1 MKSLNLGRAR
11 DVIGALLLAS
21 LMGACA
27 HRSVTTTAGTLSF
40 GADVTKIRIEMTN
53 GTLDLA
59 TVVDGASQSEVT
71 WKGGIRRD
79 AGSASDLTAI
89 EKVVTELR
97 GAMDPKEPGTFVV
110 TCPAAP
116 AGVVG
121 MIAYEG
127 NIRLPAKLPL
137 EVVVADNGHVTLVE
151 REAFSKVKTR
161 RGDLR
166 FQGCKG
172 GIEANTG
179 QGNVIAFDHEDDLD
193 VRTGLGD
200 MQVFIV
206 KPGKQITLST
216 GQGTVQCYVPKGTEF
231 EVDARAEIGRIGN
244 DFDIEVRKVGD
255 YSAAMAGIHKSPKTR
270 VLLRT
275 ASGHISL
282 IRRKDS

>member
-1 MKSLNLGRAR
+1 MKSLIVGRAR

-27 HRSVTTTAGTLSF
+27 HRSVATTQGVLPF
-40 GADVTKIRIEMTN
+40 GVEVKKIRIEMTN

-59 TVVDGASQSEVT
+59 TVLEGANQNEVT
-71 WKGGIRRD
+71 WEGGVRRD
-79 AGSASDLTAI
+79 AGSAEDLTII
-89 EKVVTELR
+89 EKVATELT
-97 GAMDPKEPGTFVV
+97 GAMDAEEPGTFVV

-116 AGVVG
+116 PGVIG

-127 NIRLPAKLPL
+127 NIRIPPKLPL
-137 EVVVADNGHVTLVE
+137 EIVVSDNGHVTMMG
-151 REAFSKVKTR
+151 RESFTKVKTR

-166 FQGCKG
+166 FQACKG

-179 QGNVIAFDHEDDLD
+179 QGNVIAFDHEGDLD

-216 GQGTVQCYVPKGTEF
+216 GQGTVQCHVPKDIEF
-231 EVDARAEIGRIGN
+231 DVDARAEIGRIGN
-244 DFDIEVRKVGD
+244 DFGIEVRKVGD
-255 YSAAMAGIHKSPKTR
+255 YSAAMAGIHVSPRTR
-270 VLLRT
+270 VILRT

-282 IRRKDS
+282 IRRKPE

>member
-1 MKSLNLGRAR
+1 
-11 DVIGALLLAS
+11 
-21 LMGACA
+21 
-27 HRSVTTTAGTLSF
+27 
-40 GADVTKIRIEMTN
+40 MTN

-59 TVVDGASQSEVT
+59 AVLDGASQSEVT

-79 AGSASDLTAI
+79 AGSASDLTTI
-89 EKVVTELR
+89 ETVVTDLS
-97 GAMDPKEPGTFVV
+97 GAMDPEEPGTFVV

-127 NIRLPAKLPL
+127 NIRVPAKLPL
-137 EVVVADNGHVTLVE
+137 EIVVTDNGHVTLVE
-151 REAFSKVKTR
+151 RDAFSKVKTR

-172 GIEANTG
+172 GIVANTG
-179 QGNVIAFDHEDDLD
+179 QGNVIAFDHEGDLD

-206 KPGKQITLST
+206 KPDKLITLGT

-255 YSAAMAGIHKSPKTR
+255 YSAAMAGIHISPKTR

-275 ASGHISL
+275 AAGHISL
-282 IRRKDS
+282 IRRKDE

>member
-1 MKSLNLGRAR
+1 MGRAR
-11 DVIGALLLAS
+11 DVIGVLLLTS
-21 LMGACA
+21 VMSSCA
-27 HRSVTTTAGTLSF
+27 HRSVAITVGTLPF
-40 GADVTKIRIEMTN
+40 GSEVKKIRIEMTN

-59 TVVDGASQSEVT
+59 TILDGASPSAVT
-71 WKGGIRRD
+71 WKGGVRRD
-79 AGSASDLTAI
+79 AGSASDLAKI
-89 EKVVTELR
+89 ETVVIDLS
-97 GAMDPKEPGTFVV
+97 GAMDPEEPGTFVV

-127 NIRLPAKLPL
+127 NIRVPATLPL
-137 EVVVADNGHVTLVE
+137 EIVVTDNGHVTLDD
-151 REAFSKVKTR
+151 RDAFTKVKTR

-166 FQGCKG
+166 FQACKG
-172 GIEANTG
+172 GIVANTG
-179 QGNVIAFDHEDDLD
+179 QGNVIAFDHEGDLD

-206 KPGKQITLST
+206 KPGKQVTLNT
-216 GQGTVQCYVPKGTEF
+216 GQGTVQCHVPKDIEF

-255 YSAAMAGIHKSPKTR
+255 YSAAMAGVHISPKTR

-282 IRRKDS
+282 IRRKDR